1 MIFLPFDI
9 WPTCSSHERI
19 LPAIAPYCKHLE
31 PSILGHLLPSI
42 SRPHALDHRAP
53 PCWIIQHPHPLEPSS
68 KGRRPDP
75 RSPSQPASPSPRPP
89 RQIVHQHKLAPV
101 SYPNKCSKKSPSLRS
116 GLIARLRRTLK
127 KTQGAALHPPLAA
140 GHAFNRHAWLRT
152 VSLAR
157 PQCFNAASPLLYTIA
172 LNYFS
177 SIYGEMSVLYI

>member
-1 MIFLPFDI
+1 MARPLLQR
-9 WPTCSSHERI
+9 PTP
-19 LPAIAPYCKHLE
+19 LD
-31 PSILGHLLPSI
+31 LGHLLPLDLMQDYPAPLPPSNP
-42 SRPHALDHRAP
+42 SSQTSPPALDL
-53 PCWIIQHPHPLEPSS
+53 IPSS
-68 KGRRPDP
+68 KGRRPAD